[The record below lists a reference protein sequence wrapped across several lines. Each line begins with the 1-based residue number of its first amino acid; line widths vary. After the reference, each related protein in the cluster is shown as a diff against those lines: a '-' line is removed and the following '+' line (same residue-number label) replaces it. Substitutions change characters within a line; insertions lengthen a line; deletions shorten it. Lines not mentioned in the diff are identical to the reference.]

1 MRCGNCDSD
10 NPEGAKFCNA
20 CGTALQSRCPKC
32 QALNR
37 PGSKFCNECGTA
49 LSPKEH
55 RSEPASPSIALSKPV
70 TPDFVPMGERKL
82 VTALFVDII
91 NSTGLE
97 QDLDPEEARA
107 IIDPAL
113 QLMIDAVRRYDGHVV
128 QSTGDGIFAL
138 FGAPIPHEDHPQ
150 RSLYAA
156 LRLQEDIRRYSDRLR
171 SEGKQPIQIRAGV
184 NTGEVVVRP
193 IKTGETQTEY
203 TPIGH
208 TVNLASRVQS
218 LANASSIVVSDD
230 TRRLVEGFF
239 ALRPMGPARVKGINE
254 PINIHEVTGLG
265 PLRTRLERSA
275 GRGLSKFV
283 GRAQEKEAVRR
294 AAELAQSGSG
304 QIVAIVAEPGVGKSR
319 LFFELKA
326 ELSARFTVHEAFSVS
341 HGKGSS
347 YLPIVDL
354 LHGYFGI
361 NGDDDAASRR
371 ERIVAKTAGMGA
383 DLNDAIPYLAALLD
397 AGDDKE
403 RLAGMDAQLRRSRTF
418 HAIVRLFL
426 SEAERHPL
434 ILILEDLHWLDD
446 ETQAVLDLLVESLGE
461 AKLLLLVNYRPE
473 YILRWGDKPH
483 CRQLRLE
490 SLGRDHANELLA
502 AILGDGAHLRP
513 LKELIIETTGGTPFF
528 MEETVQA
535 LFDENALDRVQGRIE
550 LVRPLSSLRIPPT
563 VQTILAARIDR
574 LQNDEKTLLQTLAVL
589 GREFV
594 LSMARAVA
602 GKSESELE
610 RLISKLQL
618 GEFVYEQPSIS
629 DVEYIFKHALTQEVA
644 YNSVLMERRRQLHE
658 HVGQAIELLYPGSL
672 DDHVTD
678 LAHHFSR
685 SGNSAKAI
693 EYLRLAGMQAM
704 SRGALRQAVQDFET
718 ALKLLGAMPNDSGRD
733 GVELQ
738 LLNPLG
744 TAYIAVRGYAA
755 PEVGPIF
762 NRARKICDAMGEPQQ
777 QFAMLFGN
785 FAWRVV
791 RGEMDLSL
799 SLAGEALQLAEQ
811 MDDPGMW
818 IEALFLRGVTL
829 FYRGDFEEA
838 RGLYARALAD
848 YDDRELTRSWAA
860 RVGEDAGI
868 THRCYLALALWHLGY
883 ADQAVK
889 INRETRE
896 LARAIKHPFSL
907 AYAQHHTSW
916 LYQLMRLPNET
927 LLFSD
932 QQIHTSA
939 EQGFPLFQATGTIYS
954 AAAQLLQGRAKQALP
969 AIRSGLAAYRATGA
983 GLSYPYYL
991 SLLGEAYA
999 AAGLAGEA
1007 ANTFEQAL
1015 QFVETSGEHCQEAEL
1030 HRLKGELALGQ
1041 GETAAAEEEFERA
1054 IATAKRQGSKAWELR
1069 AIKSLSRLQRRL
1081 GRQAEAKARLAE
1093 AYAAFTEGFETPD
1106 LQDAKALLASL

>member
-1 MRCGNCDSD
+1 
-10 NPEGAKFCNA
+10 
-20 CGTALQSRCPKC
+20 
-32 QALNR
+32 
-37 PGSKFCNECGTA
+37 
-49 LSPKEH
+49 
-55 RSEPASPSIALSKPV
+55 
-70 TPDFVPMGERKL
+70 
-82 VTALFVDII
+82 
-91 NSTGLE
+91 
-97 QDLDPEEARA
+97 
-107 IIDPAL
+107 
-113 QLMIDAVRRYDGHVV
+113 
-128 QSTGDGIFAL
+128 
-138 FGAPIPHEDHPQ
+138 
-150 RSLYAA
+150 
-156 LRLQEDIRRYSDRLR
+156 
-171 SEGKQPIQIRAGV
+171 
-184 NTGEVVVRP
+184 
-193 IKTGETQTEY
+193 
-203 TPIGH
+203 
-208 TVNLASRVQS
+208 
-218 LANASSIVVSDD
+218 
-230 TRRLVEGFF
+230 
-239 ALRPMGPARVKGINE
+239 
-254 PINIHEVTGLG
+254 
-265 PLRTRLERSA
+265 
-275 GRGLSKFV
+275 
-283 GRAQEKEAVRR
+283 
-294 AAELAQSGSG
+294 
-304 QIVAIVAEPGVGKSR
+304 
-319 LFFELKA
+319 
-326 ELSARFTVHEAFSVS
+326 
-341 HGKGSS
+341 
-347 YLPIVDL
+347 
-354 LHGYFGI
+354 
-361 NGDDDAASRR
+361 
-371 ERIVAKTAGMGA
+371 
-383 DLNDAIPYLAALLD
+383 
-397 AGDDKE
+397 
-403 RLAGMDAQLRRSRTF
+403 
-418 HAIVRLFL
+418 
-426 SEAERHPL
+426 
-434 ILILEDLHWLDD
+434 
-446 ETQAVLDLLVESLGE
+446 
-461 AKLLLLVNYRPE
+461 
-473 YILRWGDKPH
+473 
-483 CRQLRLE
+483 
-490 SLGRDHANELLA
+490 
-502 AILGDGAHLRP
+502 
-513 LKELIIETTGGTPFF
+513 
-528 MEETVQA
+528 
-535 LFDENALDRVQGRIE
+535 
-550 LVRPLSSLRIPPT
+550 
-563 VQTILAARIDR
+563 
-574 LQNDEKTLLQTLAVL
+574 
-589 GREFV
+589 
-594 LSMARAVA
+594 MARAVA

-896 LARAIKHPFSL
+896 LARSIKHPFSL

-932 QQIHTSA
+932 EQIHTSA
-939 EQGFPLFQATGTIYS
+939 EQGFPLFQATGTIYG

-983 GLSYPYYL
+983 GPLLSVL
-991 SLLGEAYA
+991 SFASRR
-999 AAGLAGEA
+999 GLCGGRGGGRSRPH
-1007 ANTFEQAL
+1007 
-1015 QFVETSGEHCQEAEL
+1015 V
-1030 HRLKGELALGQ
+1030 
-1041 GETAAAEEEFERA
+1041 RA
-1054 IATAKRQGSKAWELR
+1054 SP
-1069 AIKSLSRLQRRL
+1069 AIR
-1081 GRQAEAKARLAE
+1081 G
-1093 AYAAFTEGFETPD
+1093 D
-1106 LQDAKALLASL
+1106 